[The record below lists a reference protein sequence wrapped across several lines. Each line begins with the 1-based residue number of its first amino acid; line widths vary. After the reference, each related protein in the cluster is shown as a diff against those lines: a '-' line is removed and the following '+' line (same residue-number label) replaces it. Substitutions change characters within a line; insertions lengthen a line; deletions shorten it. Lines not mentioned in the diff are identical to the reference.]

1 MTTIETTTLR
11 NGLKVLDKYY
21 VNRKQAEK
29 GQHKLMR
36 EYGVESYI
44 WNRGGRVFYVA
55 IK

>member
-1 MTTIETTTLR
+1 MKTTTLR
-11 NGLKVLDKYY
+11 NGLTVLDKYY

-36 EYGVESYI
+36 EYGTDSYI